1 MVYLDEQKYFLEGFV
16 SRMDG
21 VLAAFDIN
29 EHRLAILM
37 VLNVDAS
44 TQPTSVPV
52 DLHFVT
58 VASRINHFVSVV
70 RADVFHSCS
79 KTCKYF

>member
-1 MVYLDEQKYFLEGFV
+1 MVYLDEQKYLLESFV

-29 EHRLAILM
+29 EHPLAILM

-52 DLHFVT
+52 DLHL
-58 VASRINHFVSVV
+58 
-70 RADVFHSCS
+70 
-79 KTCKYF
+79 